1 MKKISFVLL
10 LGALL
15 GLGSCKNFLDINSD
29 PSVPQEAEGF
39 AVLPAVIQQMA
50 RGEQFDTRYIGKYT
64 QNFAEATQGNI
75 WDLHGYAASSD
86 VSGEKWRS
94 HYYSIGKN
102 IDLIVDDAKAK
113 QKWDYAGVAK
123 AIRAWSWQSTTDYH
137 GEMILKQVFE
147 PNRYVFDFDPQEDVY
162 AEVVRLS
169 NEALEDLTR
178 TGGASSEASLRR
190 GDNVYRGDA
199 SKWIKFV
206 YGNLAR
212 NANHISNKSAY
223 NPDKVIEYV
232 DKALASNADNF
243 LVPFNGNNTGDAN
256 FFGPLR
262 SNLNTFRQSAFLVS
276 LLDGTV
282 FSDVKDPRLGVICS
296 PSPDGQFRGVAMG
309 VGDPNNVNGNT
320 RRVPTLWGV
329 QINEYVSTTTTG
341 KYIYRNN
348 APYPIMTYFELQFVK
363 AEAAFRKGDRATAL
377 AAYRN
382 GISAHMD
389 FAGVPVADRNTY
401 LASKAVKTAAELTL
415 SDIMMQKYIAMAVH
429 GSIETW
435 VDMRRF
441 RYSADIY
448 RGFTLP
454 NPLSVDNNGKPAY
467 RVRPRFNSEYVW
479 NRASLD
485 KIGGNN
491 NDYHTYEPWFVK
503 P

>member
-1 MKKISFVLL
+1 
-10 LGALL
+10 
-15 GLGSCKNFLDINSD
+15 
-29 PSVPQEAEGF
+29 
-39 AVLPAVIQQMA
+39 
-50 RGEQFDTRYIGKYT
+50 
-64 QNFAEATQGNI
+64 
-75 WDLHGYAASSD
+75 
-86 VSGEKWRS
+86 
-94 HYYSIGKN
+94 
-102 IDLIVDDAKAK
+102 
-113 QKWDYAGVAK
+113 
-123 AIRAWSWQSTTDYH
+123 
-137 GEMILKQVFE
+137 
-147 PNRYVFDFDPQEDVY
+147 
-162 AEVVRLS
+162 
-169 NEALEDLTR
+169 
-178 TGGASSEASLRR
+178 
-190 GDNVYRGDA
+190 
-199 SKWIKFV
+199 
-206 YGNLAR
+206 
-212 NANHISNKSAY
+212 
-223 NPDKVIEYV
+223 
-232 DKALASNADNF
+232 
-243 LVPFNGNNTGDAN
+243 
-256 FFGPLR
+256 
-262 SNLNTFRQSAFLVS
+262 
-276 LLDGTV
+276 
-282 FSDVKDPRLGVICS
+282 
-296 PSPDGQFRGVAMG
+296 MG